1 MSVFNQA
8 PLFSQLKGLYNK
20 VLESDK
26 ERAGSSSE
34 DEKKNLKDA
43 KGMAK
48 GVLIT
53 SIILFILYFVWF
65 ISIILRAVRYNAEGR
80 LQGDNMHIIII
91 ACTFFFHPLAGPL
104 LGEIM
109 LYAFYTR

>member
-1 MSVFNQA
+1 MFAFKHDPIFRQVE
-8 PLFSQLKGLYNK
+8 GLYNK

-26 ERAGSSSE
+26 ERAGSSSS

-43 KGMAK
+43 KGMAM
-48 GVLIT
+48 GVIIT
-53 SIILFILYFVWF
+53 SIILFILYFIWF

-91 ACTFFFHPLAGPL
+91 ACTFFFGPL
-104 LGEIM
+104 IGEIM
-109 LYAFYTR
+109 LYAFQTR